1 MKIHCPGKRATV
13 DIRRQEHSLGI
24 RAFSLVDVVVAMCL
38 IGITLVGMLGGL
50 SLVLSSVQWAREQ
63 ARATQL
69 MEEKLDTLR
78 LYSWDQLNTP
88 GFITTNFVA
97 TYTTLS
103 NGTSNEAGG
112 LTYSGNIIFD
122 TPPLSESYSNE
133 LKQVTVDLQWTSGGR
148 LRRTQMSTFVA
159 RYGMQ
164 TYIY

>member
-1 MKIHCPGKRATV
+1 MKIHCPGPRATV
-13 DIRRQEHSLGI
+13 DIRGQEHSLGI
-24 RAFSLVDVVVAMCL
+24 RAFSLVDVAVAMGL

-50 SLVLSSVQWAREQ
+50 GLVLSSVQWSREQ

-97 TYTTLS
+97 TYSTLS
-103 NGTSNEAGG
+103 NGTSNGAGG
-112 LTYSGNIIFD
+112 LTYSGNIIID
-122 TPPLSESYSNE
+122 APPVTESYSNE

-148 LRRTQMSTFVA
+148 LHRTQMSTFVA

-164 TYIY
+164 AYIY